1 MSKQILVNWSQVRSH
16 FRKCQA
22 QNLQQAIATV
32 DELGLPQITPIGTVF
47 LNDDQTGF
55 YFEMYTTTLPDC
67 AETTKRIAILGVNT
81 SKWYWFKAL
90 FKGVFYGPPAV
101 KLYGQLG
108 QRRRATEVEM
118 RRLERRLSS
127 AKRMKGYDLLWK
139 NMAFIRE
146 FSIDAYKMIEFGPAM
161 PVRLGAL

>member
-1 MSKQILVNWSQVRSH
+1 MSKSTPITWSEVRVH

-55 YFEMYTTTLPDC
+55 YFEMYTKTLPDC
-67 AETTKRIAILGVNT
+67 AETTKRMAILGVNT

-90 FKGVFYGPPAV
+90 FKGVFYGPPAI

-108 QRRRATEVEM
+108 QRRRANETELK
-118 RRLERRLSS
+118 RLDRRLSF

-139 NMAFIRE
+139 NMAVIRE

-161 PVRLGAL
+161 PVRLSSV